1 MEWARNYDSGL
12 STAQDNQT
20 DFRRHAQAYGC
31 ADGAEAAVDVEVRH
45 GGRLRGEERWAEGS
59 RRARGGRGA
68 VPGSGRK
75 KRTVVEAGDVVGDEA
90 RGAETMVENL
100 HLDLAAVSVTRE

>member
-1 MEWARNYDSGL
+1 MKNSKL
-12 STAQDNQT
+12 SAAQDNQT
-20 DFRRHAQAYGC
+20 DFGRHSQTHGS
-31 ADGAEAAVDVEVRH
+31 ADSAEAAVDVEVRH

-90 RGAETMVENL
+90 RGAKTMVENL